1 MNIEQKNTL
10 FVVALILVVL
20 GAVATMAYFLINRQV
35 NEAIV
40 SELTSAHAVFVE
52 TQKQSFTD
60 LRERARH
67 LSDEPAMIAAAFTG
81 DPPTVRGMLNELLG
95 DSGANVLA
103 VYQGADL
110 DQVAAVADKAH
121 LAAPRVVTS
130 PTFMAL
136 VQQVRASGTRAF
148 GHTIVFDA
156 LLRLVAVPIRNP
168 LGGSLG
174 VLIYGKRIEPADV
187 SRLHDLVRAEVT
199 VYQDNVVFGSTLSDF
214 SVLPDSLQGGPEP
227 SSPRDFRADGKEYY
241 GLAYPVL
248 GHSGGRPIAQL
259 LLAVPAAAQ
268 WETYRALWGSAL
280 KFSVLILLLAALFGI
295 WLSRRWLTRPLT
307 VLARAATAI
316 GEGRLEAPLGKAR
329 KDEFGD
335 LTRAFDRMIGQLQT
349 SRAEEIVSRQRFLD
363 FAESSSDWL
372 WETNLDGEIT
382 YISRDVAATLSM
394 SANELVGY
402 TFRDIFPQDNLE
414 ELRNL
419 VQPPAGRAQP
429 FKDVEAWIT
438 NREGIRLCLRL
449 NGMPYHEDGV
459 FCGFRGTARDITK
472 VKNDEE
478 RLIQLAN
485 RDHLTGLANRRRFME
500 DLARE
505 VAVAERQGHSG
516 AVMLID
522 LDHFKLVNDTAG
534 HAAGDEVLVQVGG
547 MLRRLA
553 RSVDLIG
560 RLSGDEFAIALIDTN
575 IEQANRRATDILKH
589 LSQLRPTYGG
599 KILNTSAS
607 IGIVIYPRHG
617 SSPAELLAK
626 ADTAMYAAKKAGRNR
641 AHCYSDDDME
651 QQLVGSQLTWKERIH
666 NALDNDLFELA
677 FQPIA
682 PIQGGAAARYEV
694 LVRLRAGEDIL
705 YPPGSFI
712 PTAEQFGLIH
722 EVDTVVV
729 RKAIH
734 ALAAQPRHDPPV
746 SFSINL
752 SGLSVG
758 DPQMLALIE
767 HELDQVDIDHQR
779 VVFEITESA
788 ACEDINRAMDF
799 IARLRR
805 LGCRV
810 ALDDFGVGFSSFS
823 YLKHLKVDIIKIDGS
838 FIRDIANSKEDQL
851 FVKAL
856 VDVARGMGMQ
866 TVAEFVENADS
877 LRLVRRL
884 GVDYAQGYY
893 VGKPRAEPAPAML
906 PGVVAGQ
913 G

>member
-10 FVVALILVVL
+10 FVVTLILVVL
-20 GAVATMAYFLINRQV
+20 GGVATMAYFLINRQV
-35 NEAIV
+35 NDAIV

-52 TQKQSFTD
+52 TQKQSFAE

-67 LSDEPAMIAAAFTG
+67 VSEEPAMIAAAFTG
-81 DPPTVRGMLNELLG
+81 DVPTVRGMLKELRG

-103 VYQGADL
+103 VYQGD
-110 DQVAAVADKAH
+110 DSDKVAAVADEAH

-136 VQQVRASGTRAF
+136 VREVRASGTRAF
-148 GHTIVFDA
+148 GHAIVLDA
-156 LLRLVAVPIRNP
+156 LLRLVAVPVRNP
-168 LGGSLG
+168 LGGNLG
-174 VLIYGKRIEPADV
+174 VLIYGERIEPGEVA
-187 SRLHDLVRAEVT
+187 RLHDLVRAEVT
-199 VYQDNVVFGSTLSDF
+199 VYRDNVVFGSTLSDF
-214 SVLPDSLQGGPEP
+214 SVLPDTLQGG
-227 SSPRDFRADGKEYY
+227 SKSNFSRHFRANGKSYY
-241 GLAYPVL
+241 GLVYPVL
-248 GHSGGRPIAQL
+248 GHAGGPPIAQV
-259 LLAVPAAAQ
+259 LLAVPATAQ
-268 WETYRALWGSAL
+268 WDAYRTLWGSAS

-295 WLSRRWLTRPLT
+295 WLSRRWLTRPLK
-307 VLARAATAI
+307 VLARAAAAV
-316 GEGRLEAPLGKAR
+316 GEGRLDAPLGKAG

-335 LTRAFDRMIGQLQT
+335 LIRAFDRMIGQIQA
-349 SRAEEIVSRQRFLD
+349 SRAEEAVSRERFLD

-372 WETNLDGEIT
+372 WETNQYGQIS

-394 SANELVGY
+394 NADALIGH
-402 TFRDIFPQDNLE
+402 TFHDVFPHDNME
-414 ELRNL
+414 ELRTL
-419 VQPPAGRAQP
+419 LQPRPGRVQP
-429 FKDVEAWIT
+429 FKDVEVWIT
-438 NREGIRLCLRL
+438 NSEGIRLCLRL
-449 NGMPYHEDGV
+449 NGRPYFEDDL

-472 VKNDEE
+472 LKNDEE

-485 RDHLTGLANRRRFME
+485 RDHLTGLSNRRRFME

-534 HAAGDEVLVQVGG
+534 HAAGDEVIVQVGG

-553 RSVDLIG
+553 RSVDHIG
-560 RLSGDEFAIALIDTN
+560 RLSGDEFAIALINTN

-607 IGIVIYPRHG
+607 IGIVIYPQHG

-641 AHCYSDDDME
+641 AHCYSDDDMAQE
-651 QQLVGSQLTWKERIH
+651 LMGSQLTWKERIH
-666 NALDNDLFELA
+666 NALENDLFELA

-682 PIQGGAAARYEV
+682 PIQGGVASRYEV

-705 YPPGSFI
+705 HPPGSFI

-722 EVDTVVV
+722 DVDTVVV
-729 RKAIH
+729 RKAIR
-734 ALAAQPRHDPPV
+734 ALAAQPPHDPPV

-758 DPQMLALIE
+758 DPKMLELIE
-767 HELDQVDIDHQR
+767 HELGEVDIDRER

-866 TVAEFVENADS
+866 TVAEFVESAES

-893 VGKPRAEPAPAML
+893 VGKPSAEPMAAAL
-906 PGVVAGQ
+906 PELVVGQ